1 MALRKMGNR
10 SVFRG
15 ELPTGCVHCQEGSKM
30 VLLVS
35 GLCDGSCFYCPLSH
49 DKKGHDVVF
58 ADETL
63 VQHDDQIIHEAESI
77 GATGTG
83 ITGGDPLLSWERT
96 ARMIKMLKA
105 HFGAGHHIHLYTS
118 TIDLNMVRHLEGL
131 GLDEIRFH
139 PPLAEWTELPRSPL
153 PSILRECRLDVGLE
167 VPALPDKGEELRIL
181 MRDAFAMGVKFV
193 NLNELEFSEGNWDMM
208 LEYGYEVKDDISAAV
223 KGSDRLAKR
232 LVNEFRG
239 HSVHYCSSG
248 FKDSVQLRRRLLRR
262 AERTAKEWELVTE
275 DGTLVKG
282 VVLSDDLPLLREKLL
297 QRGVPEGL
305 MQIDAAM
312 GRLEVAS
319 WILEELAAEME
330 EKCYLVEE
338 YPTSDRLE
346 VERLPLN

>member
-1 MALRKMGNR
+1 MGLRKMGNR
-10 SVFRG
+10 SVYRG
-15 ELPTGCVHCQEGSKM
+15 KLPTGCAHCREGSKM

-35 GLCDGSCFYCPLSH
+35 GLCEESCFYCPLSVE
-49 DKKGHDVVF
+49 KKNRDVVF

-63 VQHDDQIIHEAESI
+63 ISHDNQIILEAESI

-83 ITGGDPLLSWERT
+83 ITGGDPLLSFERT
-96 ARMIKMLKA
+96 TEMIRLLKS
-105 HFGAGHHIHLYTS
+105 HFGEQHHIHLYTS
-118 TIDLNMVRHLEGL
+118 DINLEKVKLLEEL

-139 PPLAEWTELPRSPL
+139 PPLATWTKLPQSAL
-153 PSILRECRLDVGLE
+153 ASIIKECRLDVGLE
-167 VPALPDKGEELRIL
+167 VPALPDKAAELRIL

-208 LEYGYEVKDDISAAV
+208 LEHGYQVKDDISAAV

-232 LVNEFRG
+232 MVSEFRNE
-239 HSVHYCSSG
+239 SVHYCSSG

-262 AERTAKEWELVTE
+262 AERTAKEWELVTD

-282 VVLSDDLPLLREKLL
+282 IINADDLLSLREKLL
-297 QRGVPEGL
+297 QRGVPMEL
-305 MQIDAAM
+305 MHIDARNE
-312 GRLEVAS
+312 RLEIAPWV
-319 WILEELAAEME
+319 IEELAVDLE

-346 VERLPLN
+346 VERFPLN

>member
-1 MALRKMGNR
+1 
-10 SVFRG
+10 
-15 ELPTGCVHCQEGSKM
+15 M

-35 GLCDGSCFYCPLSH
+35 GRCGESCFYCPLSH
-49 DKKGHDVVF
+49 EKKNKDVLF

-63 VQHDDQIIHEAESI
+63 IQHDEQIILEAEAI

-83 ITGGDPLLSWERT
+83 ITGGDPLMSQERT
-96 ARMIKMLKA
+96 LRMIRLLKA
-105 HFGAGHHIHLYTS
+105 HFGKQHHIHLYTS
-118 TIDLNMVRHLEGL
+118 TIDLQKVQELEGV

-139 PPLAEWTELPRSPL
+139 PPLEQWTELSKTEL

-167 VPALPDKGEELRIL
+167 VPALPDKAEELRIL
-181 MRDAFAMGVKFV
+181 MRDAFALGVKFV
-193 NLNELEFSEGNWDMM
+193 NLNELEFSEGNWKMM
-208 LEYGYEVKDDISAAV
+208 LEHGYEVKDDISAAV
-223 KGSDRLAKR
+223 KGSDRLANRMVK
-232 LVNEFRG
+232 EFRNE
-239 HSVHYCSSG
+239 SVHYCSSG

-282 VVLSDDLPLLREKLL
+282 IVYAEDLLSLEKRLLH
-297 QRGVPEGL
+297 RGVPAEL
-305 MQIDAAM
+305 MHIDADKERM
-312 GRLEVAS
+312 EVAS
-319 WILEELAAEME
+319 WILEDIAVEMD